1 MNHDVMRKES
11 VLSKGDD
18 FSFPLIQKESIR
30 ARLKMLMKGRSKSA
44 VAKAWG
50 LPFSTLNNYFEK
62 DAIPSL
68 QVASQIAEAEGVS
81 IDWLAFGKSGDSVPA
96 PERQTCT
103 PLTISQDVVLQ
114 RLIAILS
121 ALDVDDAE
129 ALSKLL
135 ALNGAR
141 YLSRL
146 LNAENQSLL
155 RLEGRKR
162 IAALML
168 EDMPDERVREIL
180 AEIENDKQ
188 AADVVNVK
196 AG

>member
-1 MNHDVMRKES
+1 MNHDVTRKES
-11 VLSKGDD
+11 VSIKGDD
-18 FSFPLIQKESIR
+18 FSFPLIQKESIKQ
-30 ARLKMLMKGRSKSA
+30 RLKALMKGRSKSA

-62 DAIPSL
+62 DAVPSL
-68 QVASQIAEAEGVS
+68 QVASQIAKAEGVS
-81 IDWLAFGKSGDSVPA
+81 IDWLVFGKSKDSIPA
-96 PERQTCT
+96 PDEQTCMR
-103 PLTISQDVVLQ
+103 LTNSHDVVLQ

-121 ALDVDDAE
+121 ALDIDDAE

-135 ALNGAR
+135 AINGAL

-146 LNAENQSLL
+146 LNSDNQSLL

-162 IAALML
+162 VAALML
-168 EDMPDERVREIL
+168 EDMSDERVREIL
-180 AEIENDKQ
+180 AEIENDKP

>member
-1 MNHDVMRKES
+1 MNHDVERKES
-11 VLSKGDD
+11 VSSKGDD
-18 FSFPLIQKESIR
+18 FSFPLIQKESIK
-30 ARLKMLMKGRSKSA
+30 ARLKVLMKGRSKSA

-81 IDWLAFGKSGDSVPA
+81 IDWLAFGKSGSSIPA
-96 PERQTCT
+96 TDEQSCT
-103 PLTISQDVVLQ
+103 PLKISQDVVLQ
-114 RLIAILS
+114 RLIAIIS
-121 ALDVDDAE
+121 ALDIDDAE

-180 AEIENDKQ
+180 AEIENDKP